1 MSELGSRRSEMS
13 ERNGAKASAV
23 SQAGCRGP
31 RRSEMSER
39 NGAKA
44 SAVSQAGCRGPRRS
58 VLIAGFGNV
67 LRGDDGFG
75 VEVVR
80 RLAEAAADV
89 DAHFLEVGTGGI
101 ALAQEL
107 LTPYDRLVIVDAMM
121 RGGAPG
127 TLYVLEVESVD
138 TLTSVD
144 MHMAVPSRALGLAQ
158 ALGALPPQ
166 IYMVGCEPGTV
177 DELEMSLSPAVSG
190 AVEGAMIEIRRLLAD
205 RGV

>member
-1 MSELGSRRSEMS
+1 MS
-13 ERNGAKASAV
+13 ERNGPDASAA
-23 SQAGCRGP
+23 SHAECRG
-31 RRSEMSER
+31 RRHSIL
-39 NGAKA
+39 
-44 SAVSQAGCRGPRRS
+44 V
-58 VLIAGFGNV
+58 AGFGNV

-80 RLAEAAADV
+80 RLAADAV
-89 DAHFLEVGTGGI
+89 GGDAHFLEVGTGGI

-107 LTPYDRLVIVDAMM
+107 LTPYDRLVIVDAMT

-127 TLYVLEVESVD
+127 TLYVLEVESVE

-166 IYMVGCEPGTV
+166 IYMVGCEPGSV
-177 DELEMSLSPAVSG
+177 DEMDMALSPAVSG
-190 AVEGAMIEIRRLLAD
+190 AVEGAMIEVRRLLAD
-205 RGV
+205 LGV

>member
-1 MSELGSRRSEMS
+1 MS
-13 ERNGAKASAV
+13 ERNGAD
-23 SQAGCRGP
+23 
-31 RRSEMSER
+31 
-39 NGAKA
+39 A

>member
-1 MSELGSRRSEMS
+1 MS
-13 ERNGAKASAV
+13 ERNGPEANASHT
-23 SQAGCRGP
+23 GCRG
-31 RRSEMSER
+31 RRR
-39 NGAKA
+39 PIL
-44 SAVSQAGCRGPRRS
+44 V
-58 VLIAGFGNV
+58 AGFGNV

-80 RLAEAAADV
+80 RLAADAV
-89 DAHFLEVGTGGI
+89 DGDVHFLEVGTGGI

-107 LTPYDRLVIVDAMM
+107 LTPYDRLVIVDAMT

-158 ALGALPPQ
+158 ALGALPPK
-166 IYMVGCEPGTV
+166 IYMVGCEPGRV
-177 DELEMSLSPAVSG
+177 DELEMTLSPAVSG
-190 AVEGAMIEIRRLLAD
+190 AVEGAMIEVRRLLAD
-205 RGV
+205 LGV

>member
-1 MSELGSRRSEMS
+1 MS
-13 ERNGAKASAV
+13 ERNGPEASAV
-23 SQAGCRGP
+23 SHAGCRG
-31 RRSEMSER
+31 RRQSIL
-39 NGAKA
+39 
-44 SAVSQAGCRGPRRS
+44 V
-58 VLIAGFGNV
+58 AGFGNV

-80 RLAEAAADV
+80 RLAADAV
-89 DAHFLEVGTGGI
+89 GGDAHFLEVGTGGI

-107 LTPYDRLVIVDAMM
+107 LTPYDRLVIVDAMT

-127 TLYVLEVESVD
+127 TLYVLEVESVE

-166 IYMVGCEPGTV
+166 IYMVGCEPGSV
-177 DELEMSLSPAVSG
+177 DELDMTLSPAVSG
-190 AVEGAMIEIRRLLAD
+190 AVEGAMIEVRRLLAD
-205 RGV
+205 LGV